1 MRISELLQLPIDCL
15 TQDAR
20 GVHYLRYMQGK
31 VRRENA
37 IPVSPAIAT
46 VIQEQQA
53 DIRGCSSSSPWLF
66 PNQRGGVFKQPS
78 FAQRINRLAYDHAIS
93 ST

>member
-1 MRISELLQLPIDCL
+1 MRISELLQLQFECL

-31 VRRENA
+31 VKRENT
-37 IPVSPAIAT
+37 IPMSLEIAR

-53 DIRGCSSSSPWLF
+53 EGRNHDR
-66 PNQRGGVFKQPS
+66 PS
-78 FAQRINRLAYDHAIS
+78 ICYFRIARRSDTNKPPSRIE
-93 ST
+93 STGWPMTTR